1 MKGLWSKRNQKSL
14 EIASKVLNIPIEE
27 LKNNYKIL
35 DEDNATYFWQT
46 TRGGNSIIVSEN
58 GSYLTATSSVSFE
71 RHLSE
76 FRKGRRNNS

>member
-1 MKGLWSKRNQKSL
+1 MNQKSL

-58 GSYLTATSSVSFE
+58 GSYLTATSF
-71 RHLSE
+71 
-76 FRKGRRNNS
+76 

>member
-1 MKGLWSKRNQKSL
+1 MNQKSL

-46 TRGGNSIIVSEN
+46 THGGNSIIVSEN

>member
-1 MKGLWSKRNQKSL
+1 MNQKSL

-58 GSYLTATSSVSFE
+58 GSYLTATSSVNFK

>member
-1 MKGLWSKRNQKSL
+1 MEHAYFHPLINL
-14 EIASKVLNIPIEE
+14 CN
-27 LKNNYKIL
+27 KIL